1 MAYLEKKLIVKK
13 STLPGA
19 GKGLFTATDIAK
31 GERIVEYKGKITSW
45 KEAEHEDNG
54 YIFYATRNHVI
65 DARPFPKHHA
75 RYANDAR
82 GIGRVKGL
90 ANNAEYAK
98 KEGKVFIEA
107 TKDIPAGAEIF
118 VSYGP
123 EYWQAIRHNI
133 RLEKQHAAKKKKVTK
148 Q

>member
-1 MAYLEKKLIVKK
+1 MAHLEKQLLVKT

-19 GKGLFTATDIAK
+19 GKGLFTSKDIAK
-31 GERIVEYKGKITSW
+31 GDRIVEYKGKITSW
-45 KEAEHEDNG
+45 KEAAHEDNG

-65 DARPFPKHHA
+65 DARHFPKHLA

-82 GIGRVKGL
+82 GIGRVKGKI
-90 ANNAEYAK
+90 NNAEYVK

-107 TKDIPAGAEIF
+107 TKNIPAGSEIF

-133 RLEKQHAAKKKKVTK
+133 RLEKQHAARQKKAEV
-148 Q
+148 